1 MNNFDIS
8 TTGESIE
15 FYCSYDYS
23 LAESYYEDFLADA
36 VRLEFGRN
44 SAVYL
49 LGDAG
54 QPYYKKAEL
63 QKMSKLA
70 IYDLCNTYNLL
81 GWRVSLND
89 YLKSDYINDLLKV
102 TAEQH
107 YQEAINDASWHN
119 FHDKVNHDYFIST
132 GYSQGDSVYVIS
144 LDKPLTKDMREYI
157 NHTLWDSPIRMCATI
172 NGQDFYEDAF
182 LDDIYTWDI
191 DAVKAKIEALP
202 ISTYARG
209 WLADNLPEYPRG

>member
-1 MNNFDIS
+1 
-8 TTGESIE
+8 
-15 FYCSYDYS
+15 
-23 LAESYYEDFLADA
+23 
-36 VRLEFGRN
+36 
-44 SAVYL
+44 
-49 LGDAG
+49 
-54 QPYYKKAEL
+54 
-63 QKMSKLA
+63 MSKLA
-70 IYDLCNTYNLL
+70 IYDLCNTYNFL